1 MSNLRAIKTKQDQHN
16 QGVGKNQ
23 DSSKEK
29 IQVDLTHLTH
39 LMRNQK
45 LFKLMS

>member
-1 MSNLRAIKTKQDQHN
+1 MSNLRAIKTKQDQHH

-23 DSSKEK
+23 DSTEEK

-39 LMRNQK
+39 LIRNPK
-45 LFKLMS
+45 LFKLTS